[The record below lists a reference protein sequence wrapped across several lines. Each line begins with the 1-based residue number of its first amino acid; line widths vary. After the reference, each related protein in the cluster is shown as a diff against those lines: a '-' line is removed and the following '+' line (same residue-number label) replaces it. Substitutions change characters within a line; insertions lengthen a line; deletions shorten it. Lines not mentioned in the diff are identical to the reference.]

1 MRNEG
6 RGKGERENRGERREK
21 WKKKIERKKV
31 GGREVTCGIC
41 GSE

>member
-21 WKKKIERKKV
+21 WKKIEGKKV
-31 GGREVTCGIC
+31 GGREVTCRIC

>member
-1 MRNEG
+1 MRNEERGTREEG
-6 RGKGERENRGERREK
+6 RGKGEKSG
-21 WKKKIERKKV
+21 KKIEGKKV

>member
-1 MRNEG
+1 MREEG
-6 RGKGERENRGERREK
+6 RGKGRIGEKGEK
-21 WKKKIERKKV
+21 SEKKIEGKKV